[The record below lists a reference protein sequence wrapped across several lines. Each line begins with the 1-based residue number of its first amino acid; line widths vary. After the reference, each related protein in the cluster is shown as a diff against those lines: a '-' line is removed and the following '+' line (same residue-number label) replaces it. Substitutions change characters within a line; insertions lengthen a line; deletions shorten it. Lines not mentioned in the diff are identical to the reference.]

1 MVVPSIY
8 GTPLY
13 ADGRSPLASKLQSLR
28 RGWALSPDP
37 LLGEPGPMTD
47 ITIREMEQDE
57 EFSAWF
63 SDLLSEQ
70 DEAKGTTTRVEDR
83 YLVLTS
89 EIGDWVGGLRYTL
102 QGGVAHLVE
111 VAVAP
116 AERRQGHA
124 HRLLAAFEERAG
136 SSGAHLVEFWT
147 DDLRSEAFLSA
158 MGWRRVMARSGYIG
172 GRTWYLLE
180 KAIRAS

>member
-1 MVVPSIY
+1 MS
-8 GTPLY
+8 
-13 ADGRSPLASKLQSLR
+13 
-28 RGWALSPDP
+28 
-37 LLGEPGPMTD
+37 D

-63 SDLLSEQ
+63 SELLSEE
-70 DEAKGTTTRVEDR
+70 DAAEGTSSRVEDR
-83 YLVLTS
+83 YLVLSS

-124 HRLLAAFEERAG
+124 HRLLAAFEERAATN
-136 SSGAHLVEFWT
+136 GAHLVEFWT
-147 DDLRSEAFLSA
+147 DDLRSEAFLLA
-158 MGWRRVMARSGYIG
+158 IGWRRVMARTGYIG
-172 GRTWYLLE
+172 GRDWYLME
-180 KAIRAS
+180 KAIYPS

>member
-1 MVVPSIY
+1 MS
-8 GTPLY
+8 
-13 ADGRSPLASKLQSLR
+13 
-28 RGWALSPDP
+28 
-37 LLGEPGPMTD
+37 D

-63 SDLLSEQ
+63 SELLSEE
-70 DEAKGTTTRVEDR
+70 DEAEGTSSRVEDR
-83 YLVLTS
+83 YLVLSS

-124 HRLLAAFEERAG
+124 HRLLAAFEERAATN
-136 SSGAHLVEFWT
+136 GAHLVEFWT
-147 DDLRSEAFLSA
+147 DDLRSEAFLLA
-158 MGWRRVMARSGYIG
+158 IGWRRVMARTGYIG
-172 GRTWYLLE
+172 GRDWYLME
-180 KAIRAS
+180 KAIYPS

>member
-1 MVVPSIY
+1 MAPKLLTPIDGQALAPRPSP
-8 GTPLY
+8 GDT
-13 ADGRSPLASKLQSLR
+13 
-28 RGWALSPDP
+28 
-37 LLGEPGPMTD
+37 GPMSE

-57 EFSAWF
+57 EFAAWF
-63 SDLLSEQ
+63 SELLTEE
-70 DEAKGTTTRVEDR
+70 DEAEGTTSRVEDR

-124 HRLLAAFEERAG
+124 HRLLGAFEERAAG
-136 SSGAHLVEFWT
+136 YGAHLVEFWT
-147 DDLRSEAFLSA
+147 DDLRSEAFLAA
-158 MGWRRVMARSGYIG
+158 MGWRRVMTREGYIG
-172 GRTWYLLE
+172 RQVWYLME
-180 KAIRAS
+180 KAIPSS

>member
-1 MVVPSIY
+1 MS
-8 GTPLY
+8 
-13 ADGRSPLASKLQSLR
+13 
-28 RGWALSPDP
+28 
-37 LLGEPGPMTD
+37 E

-63 SDLLSEQ
+63 SDLLSEE
-70 DEAKGTTTRVEDR
+70 DAAEGTSTRVEDR
-83 YLVLTS
+83 YLVLSS

-124 HRLLAAFEERAG
+124 HRLLGAFEERAAAN
-136 SSGAHLVEFWT
+136 GAHLVEFWT
-147 DDLRSEAFLSA
+147 DDLRSEALLTA
-158 MGWRRVMARSGYIG
+158 IGWRRVLARPGYIG
-172 GRTWYLLE
+172 GRIWFLME
-180 KAIRAS
+180 KTLDPS

>member
-1 MVVPSIY
+1 MS
-8 GTPLY
+8 
-13 ADGRSPLASKLQSLR
+13 
-28 RGWALSPDP
+28 
-37 LLGEPGPMTD
+37 D

-63 SDLLSEQ
+63 SELLSEE
-70 DEAKGTTTRVEDR
+70 DAAEGTSSRVEDR
-83 YLVLTS
+83 YLVLSS

-124 HRLLAAFEERAG
+124 HRLLAAFEERAATN
-136 SSGAHLVEFWT
+136 GAHLVEFWT
-147 DDLRSEAFLSA
+147 DDLRSEAFLLA
-158 MGWRRVMARSGYIG
+158 IGWRRVMARTGYIG
-172 GRTWYLLE
+172 GRDWYLME
-180 KAIRAS
+180 KTIYPS

>member
-1 MVVPSIY
+1 MS
-8 GTPLY
+8 
-13 ADGRSPLASKLQSLR
+13 
-28 RGWALSPDP
+28 
-37 LLGEPGPMTD
+37 E

-63 SDLLSEQ
+63 SDLLSEE
-70 DEAKGTTTRVEDR
+70 DAAEGTSTRVEDR
-83 YLVLTS
+83 YLVLSS

-124 HRLLAAFEERAG
+124 HRLLGAFEERAAAN
-136 SSGAHLVEFWT
+136 GAHLVEFWT
-147 DDLRSEAFLSA
+147 DDLRSEALLA
-158 MGWRRVMARSGYIG
+158 AIGWRRVLARPGYIG
-172 GRTWYLLE
+172 GRIWFLME
-180 KAIRAS
+180 KMLDPS

>member
-1 MVVPSIY
+1 MS
-8 GTPLY
+8 
-13 ADGRSPLASKLQSLR
+13 
-28 RGWALSPDP
+28 
-37 LLGEPGPMTD
+37 E

-63 SDLLSEQ
+63 ADLLSEE
-70 DEAKGTTTRVEDR
+70 DAAEGTTSRVEDR

-124 HRLLAAFEERAG
+124 HRLLGAFEERAA
-136 SSGAHLVEFWT
+136 SHGAHLIEFWT
-147 DDLRSEAFLSA
+147 DDLRSEAFLAA
-158 MGWRRVMARSGYIG
+158 MGWRRVMERAGYIG
-172 GRTWYLLE
+172 GRSWYLLE
-180 KAIRAS
+180 KAMHAS

>member
-1 MVVPSIY
+1 M
-8 GTPLY
+8 
-13 ADGRSPLASKLQSLR
+13 DGQAFSPR
-28 RGWALSPDP
+28 P
-37 LLGEPGPMTD
+37 LLGDTGPMSE

-63 SDLLSEQ
+63 SDLLSEE
-70 DEAKGTTTRVEDR
+70 DEAEGTTSRVEDR

-116 AERRQGHA
+116 AERRLGHA
-124 HRLLAAFEERAG
+124 HRLLGAFEERASG
-136 SSGAHLVEFWT
+136 YGAHLVEFWT
-147 DDLRSEAFLSA
+147 DDLRSEAFLVA
-158 MGWRRVMARSGYIG
+158 MGWQRVMAREGYIG
-172 GRTWYLLE
+172 GHTWYLME
-180 KAIRAS
+180 KAIPSS